1 MKRRLVVAFAFAL
14 GLSAVPIAASAQ
26 PPPAPPGIGFA
37 GKKEPPAADDKR
49 WGDGKT
55 GRGPEPI
62 AEPARGG
69 RSYNLTH
76 IVYASAIMLAM
87 LAFRLW
93 LIRRHRR
100 PD

>member
-1 MKRRLVVAFAFAL
+1 VKLVVAFAFAL
-14 GLSAVPIAASAQ
+14 GLCAVPIAAQAQ
-26 PPPAPPGIGFA
+26 AEPPPAPPGIGFA
-37 GKKEPPAADDKR
+37 GKKEPPAAGDKR

-55 GRGPEPI
+55 GRGPGPI
-62 AEPARGG
+62 AEPARSG

-76 IVYASAIMLAM
+76 IAYASAIILAM
-87 LAFRLW
+87 LAFTLW